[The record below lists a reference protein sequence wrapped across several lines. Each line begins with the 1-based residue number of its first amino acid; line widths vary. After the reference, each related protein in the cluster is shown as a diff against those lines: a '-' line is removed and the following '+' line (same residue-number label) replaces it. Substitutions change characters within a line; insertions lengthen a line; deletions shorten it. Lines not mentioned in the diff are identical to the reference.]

1 MRSVCIAGASG
12 FIGRNLVDRLSNEG
26 FNVSI
31 ISRKDLQKDNVSLKV
46 RNCSIIVNLAGESI
60 AGLWTKRK
68 RRAIYDS
75 RIQTTRKLVDA
86 INLFGGQVK
95 LLIQVSGVGLYDRQH
110 IHSEESILY
119 DDGFL
124 SKVIHDWEGELANI
138 RKSNLRI
145 VVLRLGIV
153 LDKNGGLLKQ
163 MMCTFK
169 WGMGFGIKS
178 EEFFPFVQLDDLMNA
193 FMFCVENQKINGI
206 VNVAA
211 PVLVKINEFFKTV
224 FEVNSIKM
232 VMWFNKSFIRIL
244 MGESGSLLTN
254 GQQVIPV
261 KLQKLGFVF
270 IYDNIKDALNRAC
283 N

>member
-12 FIGRNLVDRLSNEG
+12 FIGRNLVHRLSIEG

-31 ISRKDLQKDNVSLKV
+31 ISREDLQKDNASVKI

-60 AGLWTKRK
+60 SGLWTKRK
-68 RRAIYDS
+68 RREIYDS
-75 RIQTTRKLVDA
+75 RILTTRKLVDA
-86 INLFGGQVK
+86 INFFGQEVK

-110 IHSEESILY
+110 IHSEESTLY
-119 DDGFL
+119 DEGFL

-138 RKSNLRI
+138 RKSNLRT

-153 LDKNGGLLKQ
+153 LDKSGGLLKQ
-163 MMCTFK
+163 IMYTFRL
-169 WGMGFGIKS
+169 GMGFGVRS
-178 EEFFPFVQLDDLMNA
+178 EEFLPFVQLEDLMNA
-193 FMFCVENQKINGI
+193 FMFCIENQKVNGI
-206 VNVAA
+206 VNVTA
-211 PVLVKINEFFKTV
+211 PVLVKIDKFFKTV
-224 FEVNSIKM
+224 FKVKSIKM
-232 VMWFNKSFIRIL
+232 VIWFNKSFIRLL

-261 KLQKLGFVF
+261 KLQNLGFVF
-270 IYDNIKDALNRAC
+270 SYDNIKDALNRAC